1 MNHHQDAK
9 QCGYPVLD
17 MDNPGAMT
25 RAARVSAQSV
35 NAAYDA
41 LKAKPVS
48 PLDAA
53 LGRLD
58 AATDEMRTII
68 SGITERLQPVLTPSG
83 KGVSDTGSPNAET
96 SLPAP
101 LVDGINRQTNRV
113 QATLSALR
121 ELERRLVM

>member
-1 MNHHQDAK
+1 MNHQTDGK

-17 MDNPGAMT
+17 IETPGAIS
-25 RAARVSAQSV
+25 RQARENLQSMC
-35 NAAYDA
+35 AGYDS
-41 LKAKPVS
+41 LKTKPIS

-53 LGRLD
+53 LSRLD

-68 SGITERLQPVLTPSG
+68 SNITERLQPVLTPSG
-83 KGVSDTGSPNAET
+83 KGVGDSNGPNAET

-113 QATLSALR
+113 QATLASLR

>member
-1 MNHHQDAK
+1 MNHQTDGK

-17 MDNPGAMT
+17 IENPGAIS
-25 RAARVSAQSV
+25 RQARESLQSMC
-35 NAAYDA
+35 AGYDS
-41 LKAKPVS
+41 LKTKPVS

-68 SGITERLQPVLTPSG
+68 SGLTERLQPVLTPTG
-83 KGVSDTGSPNAET
+83 KGVSDTGSPNADAT
-96 SLPAP
+96 LPDP

-113 QATLSALR
+113 QATLASLR
-121 ELERRLVM
+121 ELERRLAM

>member
-1 MNHHQDAK
+1 MKHQLEGN

-17 MDNPGAMT
+17 IENPGAFS
-25 RAARVSAQSV
+25 RGAQASAQSV
-35 NAAYDA
+35 KATYDA
-41 LKAKPVS
+41 LMAKPVS

-68 SGITERLQPVLTPSG
+68 SGITERLQPVLTPTG
-83 KGVSDTGSPNAET
+83 KGVSDTGSSSADA

-101 LVDGINRQTNRV
+101 LVEGINRQTNRV